1 MLILLP
7 RKTASVI
14 LLGLVFGI
22 HVVATALAGVDD
34 FVTSGSLVVRE
45 LGLPVVAFLTV
56 LFNGTIECSSSRW
69 GSFYFLR
76 RHDWR
81 CFEEGLHWDG
91 FNFRKKELQ
100 TRPAIVT

>member
-56 LFNGTIECSSSRW
+56 LFNGTIEYSSSRW

-81 CFEEGLHWDG
+81 GVGASSCSISDQCG
-91 FNFRKKELQ
+91 Q
-100 TRPAIVT
+100 